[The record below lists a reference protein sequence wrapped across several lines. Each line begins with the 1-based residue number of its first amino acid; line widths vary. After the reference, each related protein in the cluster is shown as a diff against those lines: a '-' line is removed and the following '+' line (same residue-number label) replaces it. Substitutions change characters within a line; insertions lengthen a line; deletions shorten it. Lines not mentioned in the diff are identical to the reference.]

1 MNVFDK
7 FLTGDI
13 ENINFCFENT
23 HFLERLNEN
32 GISREYIVD
41 CILEEEPIKS
51 EHVKDNLYEVIYK
64 APQNKDYREIRV
76 IIACADNSIDMIT
89 VMRNNETTTS
99 RQNRQ
104 FHTKERKKID
114 KMTSNARLKRKW

>member
-104 FHTKERKKID
+104 FHTKE
-114 KMTSNARLKRKW
+114 MTSNARLKRKW